1 MPSSE
6 ALWKTASDLWQT
18 VSAGDLIDRLVDVA
32 DILLVSYIIYHALL
46 FVRGTRAVSLLKG
59 LVLILVLLWLTS
71 PLPTFNWIL
80 KQLILPGVIAIVIIF
95 QPELRMTLERLGRG
109 GALRRVVGGGLG
121 GEQSSRMIREVTAAA
136 EALAE
141 KKTGALIAI
150 ERETGL
156 EDIARSGM
164 RLGAVVSA
172 ELVQTL
178 FLPTGPLHDGAA
190 VVRGDEIVA
199 AGCVLPQS
207 DAPHLRV
214 STGLRHR
221 AAVGLTERTDAVCL
235 VVSEETGT
243 ISLAV
248 DGVLVR
254 DLDRVRLTERLQNLL
269 LGESQTQDR
278 GLLFGFGRRRS
289 GDTQ

>member
-1 MPSSE
+1 MPSLE
-6 ALWKTASDLWQT
+6 VLWNTANDIWKT
-18 VSAGDLIDRLVDVA
+18 VSAGDPIDRLVDVA
-32 DILLVSYIIYHALL
+32 DILLVSYIVYQALL
-46 FVRGTRAVSLLKG
+46 FVRGTRAVSLIKG

-80 KQLILPGVIAIVIIF
+80 SQLILPGVIAIVIIF

-109 GALRRVVGGGLG
+109 GPLRRVIGGGLG
-121 GEQSSRMIREVTAAA
+121 SEQSSRMIREVTSAA
-136 EALAE
+136 ETLAE
-141 KKTGALIAI
+141 AKIGALIAI
-150 ERETGL
+150 ERDTGL

-172 ELVQTL
+172 ELLETL

-190 VVRGDEIVA
+190 VVRGDEIMA

-221 AAVGLTERTDAVCL
+221 AAVGLTERTDAVCV

-243 ISLAV
+243 VSLAV

-269 LGESQTQDR
+269 LGPSDTQDR
-278 GLLFGFGRRRS
+278 GLFFGLGRRRS
-289 GDTQ
+289 GETQ

>member
-269 LGESQTQDR
+269 LGEGQTQDR